1 MLRIRE
7 SVRKP
12 KDGIQQ
18 ISIDP
23 KTGFPLVNGR
33 STAPGPKRRHLSS
46 VDESKEEGNVDGES
60 RRKREFLV
68 GT

>member
-1 MLRIRE
+1 MLPIRE
-7 SVRKP
+7 SIRKP
-12 KDGIQQ
+12 KDRIQQ

-33 STAPGPKRRHLSS
+33 STAPGQKRRHLSS
-46 VDESKEEGNVDGES
+46 VDESKEEGDVVGES
-60 RRKREFLV
+60 SRKREFLV